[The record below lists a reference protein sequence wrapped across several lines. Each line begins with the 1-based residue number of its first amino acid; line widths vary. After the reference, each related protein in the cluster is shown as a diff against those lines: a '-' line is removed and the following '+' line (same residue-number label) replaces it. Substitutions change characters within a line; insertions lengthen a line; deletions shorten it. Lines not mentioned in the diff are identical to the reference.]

1 MKTRE
6 KMLEMLSD
14 YTAITGTTE
23 DFDGSEGGIWI
34 SAENGSC
41 DDNGLPY
48 FEYYSD
54 PVMED
59 SYTMG
64 VLTTLNNFAEK
75 NGWCFEWYD
84 AGTIMVYPKYF
95 VIRY

>member
-1 MKTRE
+1 MRTRD
-6 KMLEMLSD
+6 KMLEMLSE
-14 YTAITGTTE
+14 YTAVTGTTE

-34 SAENGSC
+34 NAENGSC

-54 PVMED
+54 AMMDD

-64 VLTTLNNFAEK
+64 VLTTLNEFAEK
-75 NGWCFEWYD
+75 NGWYFEWYD
-84 AGTIMVYPKYF
+84 AGTIMMYPE
-95 VIRY
+95 